1 MKVKSEKLSPQA
13 YGRVYHLFQ
22 SFVEPFRRFLPVF
35 HHANNKGKIVLIL
48 NLLFPGLGL
57 LVTLALE
64 KGLLY
69 FLAHSLFLL
78 YMVSLGFNHLS
89 GASNVAYLNYQLF
102 AMVIMVLYLVIYY
115 FAQKLMISR
124 LSSLSSKEKLPS
136 SWLISTIKSFR
147 QRYQKFIK
155 TLAYTY
161 RKSDT
166 KGKTRILLS
175 FFLSGLSQLSHK
187 QWIGGLTYL
196 LSELGVMVYM
206 VLFGYTSL
214 NQMIHL
220 EAISDDRRKALVYGV
235 LTILVLAYFVF
246 IYITSIKAM
255 VKLENQHVHH
265 EKILSYKAEWEAL
278 KNDKAYR
285 ITLFIPIIGAILFTI
300 IPLLF
305 MILLAFTNYNLAR
318 GLGVARF
325 TWTGL
330 ASFTTLLEVGN
341 NLRAFVNVLNWTMV
355 WATLATFTCYFGG
368 FLLAMLLAKKT
379 IRWKPVWRSIFVIA
393 MAVPQF
399 VSLRVMNSMFHT
411 YGPINTLL
419 LNLGIIETR
428 INFWADVNI
437 AKTLIIFIN
446 MWVGV
451 PYYMLLISGLLLNIP
466 KDYYEAAEIEGAGK
480 FAIFRKITFPYIFF
494 MTTPLLITG
503 FVGNINNFNVIW
515 LLTNGGPSGQG
526 TGGVAGGTDILITWL
541 YKLTMYDLNVAQY
554 DMGAAIGIIM
564 FIISA
569 TLSLIIFRRSSAY
582 KKEEEF
588 RK

>member
-1 MKVKSEKLSPQA
+1 MKVKTEKLSNQA
-13 YGRVYHLFQ
+13 YGWYYHAFQ
-22 SFVEPFRRFLPVF
+22 SFLEPFARFLPVF
-35 HHANNKGKIVLIL
+35 SAANRKGKIALIL
-48 NLLFPGLGL
+48 QLIFPGMGMLLFQ
-57 LVTLALE
+57 ALE
-64 KGLLY
+64 KGLL
-69 FLAHSLFLL
+69 FLL
-78 YMVSLGFNHLS
+78 LHSGFILYMFASGFTHLS
-89 GASNVAYLNYQLF
+89 GALNLAYLNYQVL
-102 AMVIMVLYLVIYY
+102 AIVIIILYLVIYY
-115 FAQKLMISR
+115 FAQKLFIH
-124 LSSLSSKEKLPS
+124 LLDPIHPQKEEPSK
-136 SWLISTIKSFR
+136 LIGWFKKTIKKWSTF
-147 QRYQKFIK
+147 KK
-155 TLAYTY
+155 VVAHTY
-161 RKSDT
+161 RHHDR
-166 KGKTRILLS
+166 KGRFSMLAS
-175 FFLSGLSQLSHK
+175 FFLLGYAPLRHK
-187 QWIGGLTYL
+187 QWIAGLTYL
-196 LSELGVMVYM
+196 LSEVGVIVYM
-206 VLFGYTSL
+206 ALFGVKSIE
-214 NQMIHL
+214 QMIVL
-220 EAISDDRRKALVYGV
+220 ETISDDRRKALVYGV
-235 LTILVLAYFVF
+235 LTILVLVYFVI
-246 IYITSIKAM
+246 IYVASIKTM
-255 VKLENQHVHH
+255 VKVENQVVNH
-265 EKILSYKAEWEAL
+265 EKVLSVQDEWEAL

-285 ITLFIPIIGAILFTI
+285 ITLFIPILGTLLFTI

-325 TWTGL
+325 SWTGL
-330 ASFTTLLEVGN
+330 ASFVTLLQAGN
-341 NLRAFVNVLNWTMV
+341 NLRAFVNVLNWTMI
-355 WATLATFTCYFGG
+355 WAILATFTCYFGG
-368 FLLAMLLAKKT
+368 FLLALLLAKKT
-379 IRWKPVWRSIFVIA
+379 IRWKPVWRSIFVVA

-419 LNLGIIETR
+419 LNLGLIETR
-428 INFWADVNI
+428 INFWADVNV

-446 MWVGV
+446 MWVGI

-554 DMGAAIGIIM
+554 DLGAAIGIIM

>member
-1 MKVKSEKLSPQA
+1 MKEKAAKLSDQA
-13 YGRVYHLFQ
+13 YGWHYHAFHR
-22 SFVEPFRRFLPVF
+22 FVAPFKRFLPVF
-35 HHANNKGKIVLIL
+35 KHANHLGKWALIL
-48 NLLFPGLGL
+48 QLILPGVGL
-57 LVTLALE
+57 IVVQALK
-64 KGLLY
+64 KGILY
-69 FLAHSLFLL
+69 LLAHALFLYYL
-78 YMVSLGFNHLS
+78 ISSGFSHLS
-89 GASNVAYLNYQLF
+89 GTQNVPYLNYQILAF
-102 AMVIMVLYLVIYY
+102 IVIAMYLILYY
-115 FAQKLMISR
+115 FAQKAMIELLDNHHPST
-124 LSSLSSKEKLPS
+124 SQGSKIWSTFHKLRN
-136 SWLISTIKSFR
+136 SFNS
-147 QRYQKFIK
+147 FVGVMG
-155 TLAYTY
+155 YTY
-161 RKSDT
+161 RKHT
-166 KGKTRILLS
+166 KQGRFAMLAS
-175 FFLSGLSQLSHK
+175 FVINGYASLRHK
-187 QWIGGLTYL
+187 QWIAGFTFL
-196 LSELGVMVYM
+196 LSQIGVFVYM
-206 VLFGYTSL
+206 GVFGFSSL
-214 NQMIHL
+214 KAMIAL
-220 EAISDDRRKALVYGV
+220 ETMADDRRKALVYGV
-235 LTILVLAYFVF
+235 LTILILVYYFF

-255 VKLENQHVHH
+255 VKVENQAVNQV
-265 EKILSYKAEWEAL
+265 KIPSAKAEWEAL

-285 ITLFIPIIGAILFTI
+285 ITLFIPIIGALLFTI

-318 GLGVARF
+318 GIGVARF

-330 ASFTTLLEVGN
+330 ASFTTLLQAGN

-379 IRWKPVWRSIFVIA
+379 IKWKPVWRSIFVVA

-419 LNLGIIETR
+419 LNLGLIESR
-428 INFWADVNI
+428 INFWADVNM

-446 MWVGV
+446 MWVGI

-480 FAIFRKITFPYIFF
+480 LAIFRKITFPYIFF

-554 DMGAAIGIIM
+554 DLGAAIGIIM